1 MSKREVGQKVE
12 KDLHEQQNVHRTMDF
27 LHDMLKQIVL
37 AAQLR
42 KVQELTVVLQWTWR
56 RCGSRQRRLVR
67 HNVFAGLSD
76 HKVKRHLETFWG
88 CI

>member
-27 LHDMLKQIVL
+27 LHDTLKQIVL

-42 KVQELTVVLQWTWR
+42 KVQELIAFGLGADVVP
-56 RCGSRQRRLVR
+56 GKEERLVR

-76 HKVKRHLETFWG
+76 HKVKRKQEIFCG